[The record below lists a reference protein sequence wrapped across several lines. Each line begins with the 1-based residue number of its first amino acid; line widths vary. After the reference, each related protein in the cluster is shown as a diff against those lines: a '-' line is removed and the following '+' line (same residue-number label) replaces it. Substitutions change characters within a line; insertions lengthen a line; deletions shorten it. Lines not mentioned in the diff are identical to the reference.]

1 MPVEFEQQLLYNMLV
16 EFLKEKLKEYEG
28 RIVWMKERE
37 YRIDFERNGMC
48 NKYEYYC
55 IDFSIFGHPHLKLRY
70 INDPPVDDS
79 KEGWR
84 GWTLTGP
91 EDFKDFKMFAEN
103 RMAKLYRR
111 R

>member
-28 RIVWMKERE
+28 RIVWMNEKEP
-37 YRIDFERNGMC
+37 RIEFKRDGLNR
-48 NKYEYYC
+48 YEYYYVVF
-55 IDFSIFGHPHLKLRY
+55 DTFGHPYLKLRY
-70 INDPPVDDS
+70 INDPPADDS

-84 GWTLTGP
+84 GWRLTGP
-91 EDFKDFKMFAEN
+91 DVFKDFKMFAEN